1 MSKESESHSRNGFYR
16 RGKISQIIE
25 GITSGFHEHFPK
37 VTPNHLTIA
46 GLTGVTL
53 ASAYST
59 YEQNRKG
66 EKYYT
71 QPSSMLFASSLI
83 IGSMLLDA
91 FDGSLARMMQKKD
104 PFSHDSSFG
113 QLLDGGTDR
122 LSELALGINRI
133 IGAHNR
139 GDTRAEIAAL
149 TATLTNALP
158 SILRAVSETQ
168 GKVVPEAGNGFIG
181 FFGTRVGRSA
191 ANTIGTLIPKPKG
204 VPIQEVA
211 DWITTAAN
219 TKTTLDRLHVVL
231 TPQNAALAPV
241 ARKDAQARTLLYLA
255 TTGVVFLTSLG
266 AYRLLHNQQ
275 PKTH

>member
-1 MSKESESHSRNGFYR
+1 MSKESESNSRNGFYR
-16 RGKISQIIE
+16 TGKISDIIQ
-25 GITSGFHEHFPK
+25 GITTEFHEHFPK

-46 GLTGVTL
+46 GLTGVAL

-66 EKYYT
+66 EKYYA
-71 QPSSMLFASSLI
+71 QPSSMLFALSLM
-83 IGSMLLDA
+83 IGSILLDA
-91 FDGSLARMMQKKD
+91 FDGSLARTMQQED
-104 PFSHDSSFG
+104 PLSHNSSTG

-122 LSELALGINRI
+122 LSELALGVNRMI
-133 IGAHNR
+133 AAHNR
-139 GDTRAEIAAL
+139 GDTRGELAAL
-149 TATLTNALP
+149 AATLTNALP
-158 SILRAVSETQ
+158 SMLRAISETQ

-191 ANTIGTLIPKPKG
+191 ANTIGTLIPKPKR

-231 TPQNAALAPV
+231 TPQPATLAPV
-241 ARKDAQARTLLYLA
+241 ARKDAQTRTLLYSV
-255 TTGVVFLTSLG
+255 TTGVVFLTSL
-266 AYRLLHNQQ
+266 ATYHFLH
-275 PKTH
+275 K